1 MNRDEIDPEK
11 FQESITNEL
20 DIVKNRVRNLIGSA
34 NWAEEGRYKEAILR
48 NVIRRFL
55 PSCLSLGTGFIIRKN
70 NHDTKISRQ
79 IDIIV
84 YDNTI
89 PVLFSEGN
97 FVITTYKNVKAI
109 IEVKTKISNHDLHES
124 INKSKENG
132 KLINKNKKIFNGI
145 FSYEYNDGIESDSI
159 DNALKNAEGY
169 VNYLSLGKDIFI
181 KFWEKEDRNRLHPN
195 INNCEGDF
203 YNIYN
208 LRGLSFSYFISNL
221 ICMTCGREIDD
232 RWWFLFPI
240 EGTKER
246 YRERII
252 CL

>member
-1 MNRDEIDPEK
+1 MNRNEIEPEE
-11 FQESITNEL
+11 FQKSITNEL
-20 DIVKNRVRNLIGSA
+20 DIVKNRVRNLIGSS

-70 NHDTKISRQ
+70 NQDTKISRQ

-132 KLINKNKKIFNGI
+132 KLIKKEIFNGI

-159 DNALKNAEGY
+159 DNALKNTEGY
-169 VNYLSLGKDIFI
+169 VNHLSLGKDIFI
-181 KFWEKEDRNRLHPN
+181 KFWRNVDRNRLSPP
-195 INNCEGDF
+195 INDCEADF
-203 YNIYN
+203 YNIYK
-208 LRGLSFSYFISNL
+208 LEGLSFSYFISNL
-221 ICMTCGREIDD
+221 INMTCDKKIDD

-240 EGTKER
+240 EGTKEN
-246 YRERII
+246 YRKRII